1 MLDFTKVE
9 NEQAAEALIKMAAWR
24 MIEKEK
30 SGERRKQLSLEYQVL
45 SEETGIVGVLKQAD
59 KATGELQSS
68 TIEFKKEV
76 VQAPQE
82 EEEEPSF
89 YQAALMAQNQN
100 LSYPVQ
106 PQNRQQF
113 SYMQARQPP
122 RQSYQPNIRS
132 RARAASYS
140 DNSD

>member
-30 SGERRKQLSLEYQVL
+30 SGERRKELSLEYQVL

-82 EEEEPSF
+82 EEEPSF
-89 YQAALMAQNQN
+89 Y
-100 LSYPVQ
+100 
-106 PQNRQQF
+106 
-113 SYMQARQPP
+113 
-122 RQSYQPNIRS
+122 
-132 RARAASYS
+132 
-140 DNSD
+140 